1 MLLTIEQ
8 KQPLRLSFFGL
19 PARVGGDCGTKN
31 VATVENIQ
39 QQQSYVG
46 AYIHGSSVHNQHIER
61 FHYDTTHCVL
71 SHYTDLFLYM
81 EEDQILD
88 RNGIIDLFSLHYI
101 YQPRIQASLDE
112 FKKGWNHHPIAIEK
126 IVPRTKYG

>member
-1 MLLTIEQ
+1 
-8 KQPLRLSFFGL
+8 
-19 PARVGGDCGTKN
+19 
-31 VATVENIQ
+31 
-39 QQQSYVG
+39 
-46 AYIHGSSVHNQHIER
+46 
-61 FHYDTTHCVL
+61 
-71 SHYTDLFLYM
+71 M

-112 FKKGWNHHPIAIEK
+112 FKKGWNHHPIVTEK

>member
-1 MLLTIEQ
+1 
-8 KQPLRLSFFGL
+8 
-19 PARVGGDCGTKN
+19 
-31 VATVENIQ
+31 
-39 QQQSYVG
+39 
-46 AYIHGSSVHNQHIER
+46 
-61 FHYDTTHCVL
+61 
-71 SHYTDLFLYM
+71 M

-112 FKKGWNHHPIAIEK
+112 FKKGWNHHPIATEK